1 MKHRSVIYLIVA
13 LALLL
18 APVATSAAPFPFKLG
33 HSCQSSQPA
42 AGGAGQAV

>member
-18 APVATSAAPFPFKLG
+18 APVATSAAPLPLNLVQQV
-33 HSCQSSQPA
+33 SI
-42 AGGAGQAV
+42 